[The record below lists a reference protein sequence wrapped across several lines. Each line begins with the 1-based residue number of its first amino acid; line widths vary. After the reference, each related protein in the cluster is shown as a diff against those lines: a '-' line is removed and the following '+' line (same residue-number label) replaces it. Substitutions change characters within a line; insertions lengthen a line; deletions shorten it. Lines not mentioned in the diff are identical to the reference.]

1 HMSGPDP
8 LRQTAGQAGRG
19 RSMPLRKRRN
29 SPVPTPEQARRQ
41 SGLVQCTWRHFRE
54 AAPMI
59 AFLNTRHETL
69 DALPLHL
76 AIESD
81 EGLERVEKT
90 ASSNAWQ
97 ASRSPREAARKTP
110 TEEQSQ
116 ERSQQ
121 VAAEERALD
130 APVRQSLD

>member
-1 HMSGPDP
+1 
-8 LRQTAGQAGRG
+8 
-19 RSMPLRKRRN
+19 
-29 SPVPTPEQARRQ
+29 
-41 SGLVQCTWRHFRE
+41 
-54 AAPMI
+54 MI

-90 ASSNAWQ
+90 ASSNEWQ
-97 ASRSPREAARKTP
+97 ASRSAREAARKRP

-116 ERSQQ
+116 ERSEQ

-130 APVRQSLD
+130 AAVRQSIKLHGA